1 MPQHTL
7 FDTTVNRHLPTF
19 SCRFPSRFSP
29 GPPQGP
35 WPAITIIWQ
44 FSNRLKWYFLGH
56 FVTWTPNRNRTST
69 VDESIINTTYDEILD
84 RNPSYWILQELL
96 PIISLIGLRI
106 LTALRHTTF
115 GTIKSSCK
123 LSLFTFA
130 KQKHHFAD
138 SDSDNQWMDLMQ
150 EIRKEVS
157 LKHTGIKQEPYSAPI
172 HDTHIN
178 QLQHDIAQ
186 LQTDI
191 QSLKEA
197 ISTAHTQCAALL
209 DTIPVALQQQLSK
222 MKEDINHL
230 QQMTRPNTYP
240 ALPENYRNCRT
251 TDGLVICRRC
261 NQVRHFAR
269 ACPENLPPPRAPTHY
284 QNQRHKCPSWPL
296 PISMAV
302 VHSQSPPQSIFATPF
317 L

>member
-1 MPQHTL
+1 
-7 FDTTVNRHLPTF
+7 
-19 SCRFPSRFSP
+19 
-29 GPPQGP
+29 
-35 WPAITIIWQ
+35 
-44 FSNRLKWYFLGH
+44 
-56 FVTWTPNRNRTST
+56 
-69 VDESIINTTYDEILD
+69 
-84 RNPSYWILQELL
+84 
-96 PIISLIGLRI
+96 
-106 LTALRHTTF
+106 
-115 GTIKSSCK
+115 
-123 LSLFTFA
+123 
-130 KQKHHFAD
+130 
-138 SDSDNQWMDLMQ
+138 MDLLQ

-296 PISMAV
+296 PISTAV
-302 VHSQSPPQSIFATPF
+302 VHSQSPPQSIFSTPF